1 MAAAFEIKNIPCIQI
16 NGHGFTL
23 KMNEVDMLER
33 SQQLQQ
39 MGEEIQKKEKPGTA
53 ELLIVCRA
61 VEAYINDLCGDGAM
75 DTMVNGVPIGVMDT
89 IRLLGVVNEEA
100 ARAFNAALVEKY
112 E

>member
-1 MAAAFEIKNIPCIQI
+1 MAATFEIKNIPCIQI

-23 KMNEVDMLER
+23 KMNQVDMLDR
-33 SQQLQQ
+33 SQHLQT
-39 MGEEIQKKEKPGTA
+39 MAEEIQQKEKPTTA
-53 ELLIVCRA
+53 ELLVLCRA

-89 IRLLGVVNEEA
+89 IRLLGVVNVEA
-100 ARAFNAALVEKY
+100 ASAFNAALVEQY